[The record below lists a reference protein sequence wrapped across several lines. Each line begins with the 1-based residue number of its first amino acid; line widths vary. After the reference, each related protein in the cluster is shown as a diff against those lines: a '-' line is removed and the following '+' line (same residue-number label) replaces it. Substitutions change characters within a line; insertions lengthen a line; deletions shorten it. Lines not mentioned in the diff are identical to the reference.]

1 MIDDKQKTVLQG
13 YLDGVKEG
21 MDVDSKPVAAVK
33 SLLSVVG
40 ITASSRSAT
49 PTSGT
54 RPGTPSR
61 NAHEQ
66 FVPEEDI
73 YLTLLVIIYLLDH
86 KELSKVSDIRSG
98 IVHPLKCQADDTHKP
113 LRWNLKCRARN

>member
-1 MIDDKQKTVLQG
+1 MADLAGSLHTDDKQKAVLQG
-13 YLDGVKEG
+13 YLDGLKEG

-40 ITASSRSAT
+40 VTSSRSGT
-49 PTSGT
+49 PSGT

-61 NAHEQ
+61 NHHEL

-86 KELSKVSDIRSG
+86 KELSKVSG
-98 IVHPLKCQADDTHKP
+98 AFL
-113 LRWNLKCRARN
+113 LYL